1 MPNPR
6 PTRRERQESL
16 ASGLEATALN
26 RTAVS
31 EHHATAKEARRRPS
45 KIDRQRSLGRRLNR
59 DMSPLEM
66 SRRLAEGEKEPLLVC
81 ERLIRLAQLL
91 GENQAEHG
99 QRCVLM
105 ALEELEIYGPA
116 IDDFYR
122 RLCGQNIV
130 LTYAILRACS
140 KSVPGFTIRKLKAMV
155 QTAPPGSQ
163 LFYDQTLAELKR
175 MSPRLIDWQRAET
188 ESLALLNVVEHLNPD
203 QTLGEMIDILAGDDE
218 LARITLDLLLGL
230 PALLRDAPYVAAQR
244 AILAA
249 IDALGLMGEA
259 IHRFHART
267 CGRNELLTYAVLRA
281 VSMRMPGYD
290 AIVVRRYFTPGSEL
304 KLDQTAVLAELQGKM
319 LRFDWERAAEALV

>member
-1 MPNPR
+1 
-6 PTRRERQESL
+6 
-16 ASGLEATALN
+16 
-26 RTAVS
+26 
-31 EHHATAKEARRRPS
+31 
-45 KIDRQRSLGRRLNR
+45 
-59 DMSPLEM
+59 MSPLEM